1 MGDTPKPVNWPEAV
15 HALGKRFGG
24 VSFEPSVLA
33 YFEAA
38 ACERVL
44 VACSGGADSVCLLCL
59 LVEGAPALG
68 LTLHVAHYNHG
79 WRGVDAD
86 ADAAFVRSLA
96 AAFELPY
103 SEGRRPLNEAA
114 FTETTARTL
123 RLEFLRQVAK
133 EQSCDAIALG
143 HQLDDVLET
152 QVQRLARG
160 VGSDGLAA
168 PRPVA
173 RFDGYPTH
181 LRPLLHLRAGDIRM
195 SLNAASIPWRED
207 LSNEDVGIARNGLR
221 KQIIPDLNE
230 LLGRDA
236 AQGAARSRRLLEEDA
251 SALDELARERLPEAY
266 SGSEALS
273 REAVRSLAPALARRA
288 FAAWL
293 SGHGL
298 IRSVSAPAMDL
309 IVDTALGPR
318 QKFRMSLGNDFLV
331 MSAQALTVE
340 RGDLQETGNVLR
352 ATRFQPGESVL
363 LSTGAYIESERL
375 ELDEVTRHRIG
386 AGAVDP
392 ACEAY
397 LRDTGAT
404 SWEVRP
410 WRSGDRFCPLGAPGT
425 KKLKDWFIDRGVPPA
440 ERKIIPLV
448 TQSDGVIVW
457 VPGFPPAES
466 CKIMPSTKRALRLTY
481 HSSHPL

>member
-1 MGDTPKPVNWPEAV
+1 MGDTPKPVNWTEAV
-15 HALGKRFGG
+15 HALGECFG
-24 VSFEPSVLA
+24 SAPFEPSVLA
-33 YFEAA
+33 YLEAA
-38 ACERVL
+38 ACKRIL

-59 LVEGAPALG
+59 LVERAPALG
-68 LTLHVAHYNHG
+68 LTLHLAHYNHG

-103 SEGRRPLNEAA
+103 SEGRRPPNEDA

-123 RLEFLRQVAK
+123 RLDFLRRVAK
-133 EQSCDAIALG
+133 HQSCDAIAFG

-152 QVQRLARG
+152 QLQRLARG
-160 VGSDGLAA
+160 VGCDGLAA

-173 RFDGYPTH
+173 WFDGYPTH
-181 LRPLLHLRAGDIRM
+181 LRPLLHLRTGAIRM

-230 LLGRDA
+230 LLARDV

-251 SALDELARERLPEAY
+251 LALEELARERLPEAY

-273 REAVRSLAPALARRA
+273 RDAVRSLAPALIRRA
-288 FAAWL
+288 LAAWL

-298 IRSVSAPAMDL
+298 ISSVSASAMDL
-309 IVDTALGPR
+309 IVETALGPR
-318 QKFRMSLGNDFLV
+318 ERFRMSLGNDFLV

-363 LSTGAYIESERL
+363 LSTGAYIESEPL

-410 WRSGDRFCPLGAPGT
+410 WRSGDRFRPLGAPGT